1 MRCWLIILA
10 VAAAHGKK
18 EQLKTA
24 LATRATTIHIRGEP
38 KSGTTWFSALFEALA
53 RELCGAADGCEF
65 ARIVKEHHMHV
76 KGEVDFSLASA
87 RGGVVVSSADK
98 HKIPCGNTTHPNSI
112 VHVKPP
118 CALDEN
124 TTGAAVD
131 ACVAACRERG
141 RSPGAT
147 AHVNRD
153 PRPVVVSGC
162 YHLSRQARLD
172 ACVRD
177 MFVATSVLRQ

>member
-10 VAAAHGKK
+10 RAAAHGQKG
-18 EQLKTA
+18 QLKTA

-65 ARIVKEHHMHV
+65 ARIVKEHHV

-87 RGGVVVSSADK
+87 RCGVVVSS
-98 HKIPCGNTTHPNSI
+98 
-112 VHVKPP
+112 HVKPP
-118 CALDEN
+118 CALCEN
-124 TTGAAVD
+124 ATGAAVD

-177 MFVATSVLRQ
+177 MFSVQRPAAVTILERF